1 MLFAS
6 ESRFLELT
14 ELTVFGRKVL
24 EKTSGTPV
32 SVSQERFARPGTY
45 FFRLANF
52 SQKTVF
58 AVVVVVVVVVFILFE
73 LSTSTSFSGDAVV
86 SLYHV

>member
-32 SVSQERFARPGTY
+32 SVSQERFAKPGTY

-58 AVVVVVVVVVFILFE
+58 AVVVVLVVFILFE
-73 LSTSTSFSGDAVV
+73 LSTATSFSGDAVV

>member
-32 SVSQERFARPGTY
+32 SVSQERFAKPGTY

-58 AVVVVVVVVVFILFE
+58 AVVVVVVVLILFE